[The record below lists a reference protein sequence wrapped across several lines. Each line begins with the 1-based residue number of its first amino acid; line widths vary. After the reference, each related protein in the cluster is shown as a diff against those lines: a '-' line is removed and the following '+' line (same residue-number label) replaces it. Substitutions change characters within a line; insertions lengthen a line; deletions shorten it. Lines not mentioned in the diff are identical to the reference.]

1 MKIKDISKV
10 CYIGAGTMGCANSL
24 VAAVAG
30 YDVVL
35 FDVQQQTLDQV
46 AGRHREMASY
56 MVENG
61 LCSSEDITAALARV
75 SLSSDLERAAEDV
88 DLLSESVFESLE
100 LKRKLHRQFDQ
111 VFPPGTIITT
121 NSSALMVSEIE
132 DVLSR
137 GELFAALHSHLGS
150 TLYDIVPGPRTSATT
165 VDILKRYVVSLGGF
179 PLVLNKENPGYVLNA
194 TLGPMLTMAMMLAIE
209 GVATPE
215 QLDRAW
221 MRTRRA
227 PIGPFGLLDLF
238 GLDVSLDNWD
248 HPKPTPNVEEIKA
261 KVVPFLSAYVQR
273 GELGLKA
280 GKGFYAYP
288 DAEFQ
293 QPDFLAKDDDS
304 EFIQDA
310 LNAAMI
316 VAGVLVAQGEIA
328 DPEDIDRAWMVATSL
343 DIGPFGLLD
352 EMGID
357 SFLLALESQVGLG
370 LFHPDS
376 AALVCAYLQPY
387 SDRGDVGEKSGHGF
401 YSHPDPLYKTATF
414 LQPDSSF

>member
-1 MKIKDISKV
+1 MKIEEITKV
-10 CYIGAGTMGCANSL
+10 CYVGAGTMGCANSL

-35 FDVQQQTLDQV
+35 FDVEQQTLDQV
-46 AGRHREMASY
+46 AGRHQEMASY
-56 MVENG
+56 IVENG
-61 LCSSEDITAALARV
+61 LCTAEDIGAALARV
-75 SLSSDLERAAEDV
+75 SLSADLATAAEGV
-88 DLLSESVFESLE
+88 DLVSESVFESLA

-111 VFPPGTIITT
+111 VFPSGTIITT

-132 DVLSR
+132 DVVAR

-179 PLVLNKENPGYVLNA
+179 ALVLKKENPGYVLNA

-221 MRTRRA
+221 MNSRRT

-248 HPKPTPNVEEIKA
+248 HPKPTPNVEQVKA
-261 KVVPFLSAYVQR
+261 KIMPFLSAYVQR
-273 GELGLKA
+273 GELGQKT
-280 GKGFYAYP
+280 GQGFYRYP
-288 DAEFQ
+288 DPGFQ
-293 QPDFLAKDDDS
+293 QPDFLAQGDDDT
-304 EFIQDA
+304 FIRDA
-310 LNAAMI
+310 LNSSMI
-316 VAGVLVAQGEIA
+316 VAAVLVAQGEVA

-352 EMGID
+352 ELGID
-357 SFLLALESQVGLG
+357 SFLTTLETQVALG

-376 AALVCAYLQPY
+376 AGLASSYLKPY
-387 SDRGDVGEKSGHGF
+387 SDRGDVGEKSRVGF
-401 YSHPDPLYKTATF
+401 YVYPDPLYKTAGFTMGHG
-414 LQPDSSF
+414 